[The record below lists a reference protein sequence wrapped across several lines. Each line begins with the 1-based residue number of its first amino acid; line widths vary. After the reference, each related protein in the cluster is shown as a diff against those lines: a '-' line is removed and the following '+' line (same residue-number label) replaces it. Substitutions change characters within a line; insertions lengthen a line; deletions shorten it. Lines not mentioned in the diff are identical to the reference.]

1 VATQLAS
8 TTTTHITSR
17 RLWLLWAILA
27 LAFVYTLMPEGTNP
41 AIMLILGEMQVI
53 FALVHWS
60 TWAGWRTA
68 LLGFVI
74 VFGVSYLSEFIGTHT
89 GLVFGDYYCS
99 DTLLGPLIGKVP
111 PLVMLAYFAMGYTSY
126 VLARIIAGGG
136 INGLYER
143 ITGWRLVLVAGMTAL
158 IMTFNDLALDPIS
171 STVKGDWTWVDG
183 GAYFGVP
190 IHNFYGWVG
199 TVFVFTILVGLLLLR
214 QSSAQMIA
222 RPVPRQFAYQVVVMY
237 AIFMAATLVK
247 PLLGNTGEIY
257 TAMFMVA
264 SLIMLLPIL
273 AAIAALTRKAD
284 VNKPR
289 TAGK

>member
-1 VATQLAS
+1 MATQVAT

-74 VFGVSYLSEFIGTHT
+74 VFGISYSSEFIGTHT
-89 GLVFGDYYCS
+89 GLVFGNYYYS
-99 DTLLGPLIGKVP
+99 DTLLGPLVGKVP
-111 PLVMLAYFAMGYTSY
+111 PLVMLAYFAIGYTSY
-126 VLARIIAGGG
+126 IMARIIAAGG

-143 ITGWRLVLVAGMTAL
+143 ITGWRLVLVAGITAL

-171 STVKGDWTWVDG
+171 STIKEEWTWVNG

-214 QSSAQMIA
+214 KSSAQMIA

-237 AIFMAATLVK
+237 VIFMGATLVQ
-247 PLLGNTGEIY
+247 PLLGNSGEIY

-273 AAIAALTRKAD
+273 AAIAALTRKSNTHGAH
-284 VNKPR
+284 
-289 TAGK
+289 TAEK

>member
-1 VATQLAS
+1 MVIDGTTNS
-8 TTTTHITSR
+8 TTTHVTRT
-17 RLWLLWAILA
+17 RLWLIWAILA
-27 LAFVYTLMPEGTNP
+27 MAIVYILLPEDTNP
-41 AIMLILGEMQVI
+41 ALMLLFGEMQVL
-53 FALVHWS
+53 FAFVHWS

-74 VFGVSYLSEFIGTHT
+74 VFGISYLSEFIGTHT
-89 GLVFGDYYCS
+89 GLIFGDYYYS
-99 DTLLGPLIGKVP
+99 NTLLGPLVFDVP

-171 STVKGDWTWVDG
+171 STIKGDWVWENG

-214 QSSAQMIA
+214 PKPAAMIA
-222 RPVPRQFAYQVVVMY
+222 RPVPQEFAFQAVAMY
-237 AIFMAATLVK
+237 VIFMMSTLVK
-247 PLLGNTGEIY
+247 PLLGATGEIY
-257 TAMFMVA
+257 TAMFMLA
-264 SLIMLLPIL
+264 SLIMMLPIL
-273 AAIAALTRKAD
+273 ASVAALTRT
-284 VNKPR
+284 
-289 TAGK
+289 TAGTQK